1 MLFANRFALT
11 ALAFAVFGGLCF
23 GADDEYLDKSETKK
37 STFEKRLYYGLEK
50 TDGITQIQKEKIL
63 TALKDFQAKKEKINA
78 KNTKR
83 FQSDDIDGA
92 TLRQLADGNCESTVG
107 ARAALLGT
115 IHGVMNPKQR
125 EQFIKRFQG
134 SME

>member
-1 MLFANRFALT
+1 MLFTGRFAVT
-11 ALAFAVFGGLCF
+11 ALVIAVFGGSCLA
-23 GADDEYLDKSETKK
+23 ADDDYLDKSETKK

-50 TDGITQIQKEKIL
+50 TDGITQAQKDKIVV
-63 TALKDFQAKKEKINA
+63 ALKDFQAKKEKINT

-92 TLRQLADGNCESTVG
+92 TLRQLADGNCESTLG
-107 ARAALLGT
+107 ARVALLGV

>member
-1 MLFANRFALT
+1 MLFANRFAVT
-11 ALAFAVFGGLCF
+11 ALVIAVFGGSCLA
-23 GADDEYLDKSETKK
+23 ADDDYLDKSETKK

-50 TDGITQIQKEKIL
+50 TDGITQAQKDKIVV
-63 TALKDFQAKKEKINA
+63 ALKDFQAKKEKINT

-92 TLRQLADGNCESTVG
+92 TLRQLADGNCESTLG
-107 ARAALLGT
+107 ARVALLGV